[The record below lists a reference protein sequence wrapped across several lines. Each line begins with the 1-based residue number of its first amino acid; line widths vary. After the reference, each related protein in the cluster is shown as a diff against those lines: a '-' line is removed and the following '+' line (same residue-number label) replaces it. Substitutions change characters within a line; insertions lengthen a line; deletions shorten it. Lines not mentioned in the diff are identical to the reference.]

1 MHSFITHFN
10 KLPDFLIYIS
20 LGFVSF
26 LENLIP
32 PIPGDLIT
40 VFGGFL
46 VGTGRLHFLSV
57 IIATTFGSLLGFIC
71 LYWIGGVIDRKSIL
85 KRDFRLF
92 KMKHIIRAEN
102 WFKKYGYFVILI
114 NRFLPGFRSVISIT
128 AGISGLN
135 AFKVVMLSFLSCA
148 LWNIMWVITG
158 FTFGNNWSLVE
169 KDISL
174 IFVRYN
180 TAMFSLIVIIILF
193 LIIRGAAINKKGD
206 NDPTST
212 DLDT

>member
-1 MHSFITHFN
+1 
-10 KLPDFLIYIS
+10 
-20 LGFVSF
+20 
-26 LENLIP
+26 
-32 PIPGDLIT
+32 
-40 VFGGFL
+40 
-46 VGTGRLHFLSV
+46 
-57 IIATTFGSLLGFIC
+57 
-71 LYWIGGVIDRKSIL
+71 
-85 KRDFRLF
+85 
-92 KMKHIIRAEN
+92 
-102 WFKKYGYFVILI
+102 
-114 NRFLPGFRSVISIT
+114 
-128 AGISGLN
+128 
-135 AFKVVMLSFLSCA
+135 
-148 LWNIMWVITG
+148 MWVITG